1 MDRVELHDV
10 EYGDCTVL
18 VGQNRQILMVDCGSV
33 SRYARRGEKMREH
46 GELQNGIYAALIA
59 REGGE
64 VYAVKVAG
72 ILFDLL

>member
-33 SRYARRGEKMREH
+33 SRYARRGEEEIDRRLSKFSAAMRPPPS
-46 GELQNGIYAALIA
+46 ASFCSRTTTATT
-59 REGGE
+59 
-64 VYAVKVAG
+64 
-72 ILFDLL
+72 

>member
-33 SRYARRGEKMREH
+33 SRYARRGEEEIDRRFNEIFAAMRPPPSASFCSRTTTVT
-46 GELQNGIYAALIA
+46 I
-59 REGGE
+59 
-64 VYAVKVAG
+64 
-72 ILFDLL
+72 